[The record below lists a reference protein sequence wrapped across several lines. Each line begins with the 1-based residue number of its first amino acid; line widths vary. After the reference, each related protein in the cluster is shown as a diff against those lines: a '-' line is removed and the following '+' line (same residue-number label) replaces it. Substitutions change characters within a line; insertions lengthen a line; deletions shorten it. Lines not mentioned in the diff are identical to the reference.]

1 MLLIMLFET
10 SIFITTVR
18 ACQVGCARLRLTQL
32 LANALIINDINNID
46 STSSATKP
54 LTKTSKSASSTRGQH
69 AAIQMKIKIRIKI
82 KIPVKII
89 QIKRYDGLPDHAG
102 VERERLASQ
111 VLSYKNPNYRTLS

>member
-1 MLLIMLFET
+1 MMLLMMLFET

-32 LANALIINDINNID
+32 LANAFIINDINNID

-69 AAIQMKIKIRIKI
+69 AAIYIMFKKKN
-82 KIPVKII
+82 KDKDTGN
-89 QIKRYDGLPDHAG
+89 QISK
-102 VERERLASQ
+102 
-111 VLSYKNPNYRTLS
+111 

>member
-1 MLLIMLFET
+1 MMLLMMLFET

-89 QIKRYDGLPDHAG
+89 QIKRYGGLPDHAG
-102 VERERLASQ
+102 V
-111 VLSYKNPNYRTLS
+111 